1 MAAKKNMPDDPYE
14 RLSNAIVIQA
24 AEDYRAA
31 LKRIKRNPKNQDAVD
46 EALQIERFFRSGWYQ
61 VLTSVDGEY
70 MIRRLQ
76 EEARQSE

>member
-1 MAAKKNMPDDPYE
+1 MAGNKNIPEDPYG
-14 RLSNAIVIQA
+14 RLANAIVIQA

-31 LKRIKRNPKNQDAVD
+31 LKRIKRNPRNWDAVD

>member
-1 MAAKKNMPDDPYE
+1 MVAKKNMPEDPYE
-14 RLSNAIVIQA
+14 RLANAIVIQA

-31 LKRIKRNPKNQDAVD
+31 LKRIKRNPKNRDAVD

-76 EEARQSE
+76 EEIRQSE

>member
-1 MAAKKNMPDDPYE
+1 MAAKKNMPEDPYE
-14 RLSNAIVIQA
+14 RFANAIVIQA

-31 LKRIKRNPKNQDAVD
+31 LKRIKRNPKNRDAVD

-61 VLTSVDGEY
+61 ILTSVDGEY

-76 EEARQSE
+76 EEIRQSE

>member
-1 MAAKKNMPDDPYE
+1 MAVKKKMPEDPYE
-14 RLSNAIVIQA
+14 RLANAIVIQA

-31 LKRIKRNPKNQDAVD
+31 LKRIKRNPNNRDAVD

-76 EEARQSE
+76 EEIRQSK

>member
-1 MAAKKNMPDDPYE
+1 MAVKKKMPEDPCE
-14 RLSNAIVIQA
+14 RLANAIVIQA

-31 LKRIKRNPKNQDAVD
+31 LKRIKRNPKNRDAID

>member
-1 MAAKKNMPDDPYE
+1 MVAKKNMPEDPYE
-14 RLSNAIVIQA
+14 RLANAIVIQV

-31 LKRIKRNPKNQDAVD
+31 LKRIKRNPKNRDAVD

-76 EEARQSE
+76 EEIRQSE

>member
-14 RLSNAIVIQA
+14 RLAYAIVIQA

-31 LKRIKRNPKNQDAVD
+31 LKRIKRNAKNRDAVD

>member
-1 MAAKKNMPDDPYE
+1 MAAKKNMPEDPYE
-14 RLSNAIVIQA
+14 RLANAIVIQA

-31 LKRIKRNPKNQDAVD
+31 LKRIRRNSKNRDAVD

-61 VLTSVDGEY
+61 ILTSVDGEY

-76 EEARQSE
+76 EELRQSE